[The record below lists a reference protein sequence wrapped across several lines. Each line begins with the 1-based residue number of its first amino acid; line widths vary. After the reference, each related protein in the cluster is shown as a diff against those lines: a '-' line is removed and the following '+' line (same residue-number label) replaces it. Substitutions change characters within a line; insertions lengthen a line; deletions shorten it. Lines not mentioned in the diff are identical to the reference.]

1 MCFKSLNLPCL
12 ERWLLTNWH
21 CTLENVLIH
30 MTLSMSSCTVRVCN
44 AASLRVKSLVK
55 MMFRICPD
63 KTSDSLCYTTL
74 DEGACVLLELSE
86 IFDGLLLLFL
96 SQDNFNA
103 LTEAGMSLLE
113 LHSYKQVNTLF
124 PWVQRLN
131 IDSLV
136 LDLKV
141 EVSTEPV
148 VEDGL
153 LNVAG
158 GL

>member
-1 MCFKSLNLPCL
+1 MVSYCF
-12 ERWLLTNWH
+12 
-21 CTLENVLIH
+21 
-30 MTLSMSSCTVRVCN
+30 
-44 AASLRVKSLVK
+44 
-55 MMFRICPD
+55 
-63 KTSDSLCYTTL
+63 
-74 DEGACVLLELSE
+74 
-86 IFDGLLLLFL
+86 FL